1 MQAHAIAR
9 LLRLDKLIQML
20 GTAMIPI
27 LVVGMG
33 LTLMVWDPLPM
44 QGLRNSIFDQ
54 YQRWRPRVPTDAPVR
69 IIDIDEDSIQ
79 RLGQWPWPRTRIAE
93 LVESVQQAGAIAIGF
108 DVVFSKR
115 PVPRLN
121 PWCPCG
127 LATNLGMTP
136 GLSETESCNCPTTT
150 KFSRQL
156 RVGVWCWVL
165 PCPSKT
171 SPDFCRR

>member
-54 YQRWRPRVPTDAPVR
+54 YQRW
-69 IIDIDEDSIQ
+69 
-79 RLGQWPWPRTRIAE
+79 
-93 LVESVQQAGAIAIGF
+93 
-108 DVVFSKR
+108 
-115 PVPRLN
+115 
-121 PWCPCG
+121 
-127 LATNLGMTP
+127 
-136 GLSETESCNCPTTT
+136 
-150 KFSRQL
+150 
-156 RVGVWCWVL
+156 L
-165 PCPSKT
+165 PAA
-171 SPDFCRR
+171 